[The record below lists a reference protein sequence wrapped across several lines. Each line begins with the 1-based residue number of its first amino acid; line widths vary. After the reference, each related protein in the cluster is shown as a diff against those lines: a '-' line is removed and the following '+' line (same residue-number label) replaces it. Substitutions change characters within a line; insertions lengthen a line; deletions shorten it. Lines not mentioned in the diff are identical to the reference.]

1 MKPQRLLG
9 SLAVVLSFASIAA
22 RPAAADA
29 LVTANV
35 GRVFSGDVEQG
46 ETSYGASI
54 AFMGGGIFGFEV
66 EGTYTPDFFGNTDN
80 GAGNNNVSTLM
91 GNIILG
97 APLGAARIYASG
109 GAGLMKFRVPDVD
122 QFFDVDR
129 NDFGVNVGGGAM
141 VFFGDRFGLRGDIR
155 YYRDV
160 HESATDEF
168 DVDLGGFNYWR
179 GSLGLTLKF

>member
-1 MKPQRLLG
+1 MNRQRLLVP
-9 SLAVVLSFASIAA
+9 LALVLLFTLSAV

-35 GRVFSGDVEQG
+35 GRVFSGDVDESQ
-46 ETSYGASI
+46 TSYGASVG
-54 AFMGGGIFGFEV
+54 FMGAGVFGFEV
-66 EGTYTPDFFGNTDN
+66 EGTYTPDFFGDTDT

-91 GNIILG
+91 ANVILG
-97 APLGAARIYASG
+97 APIGAGRIYASG

-141 VFFGDRFGLRGDIR
+141 VFFGDRVGLRGDIR

-160 HESATDEF
+160 HESATGDF

-179 GSLGLTLKF
+179 GAIGVTFKF

>member
-1 MKPQRLLG
+1 MKPQRLLA
-9 SLAVVLSFASIAA
+9 SLALLGLFAA
-22 RPAAADA
+22 RPASADG

-35 GRVFSGDVEQG
+35 GRVFSGDVDEGQTG
-46 ETSYGASI
+46 YGAAI
-54 AFMGGGIFGFEV
+54 GFMGEGIFGFEV
-66 EGTYTPDFFGNTDN
+66 EGTYTPDFFGDTDN

-91 GNIILG
+91 ANVILG

-122 QFFDVDR
+122 EFFDVDR

-141 VFFGDRFGLRGDIR
+141 IFFGDRVGVRGDVR
-155 YYRDV
+155 YFRDV
-160 HESATDEF
+160 HESETGDF

-179 GSLGLTLKF
+179 GSIGLTLKF